1 MISQILD
8 ICFPRRCPVCG
19 EIPPA
24 GSRICPECLD
34 ALHIIRQPVCFRCG
48 KELESPAMEYCSDCA
63 RKARSFVRS
72 FALLQYNQA
81 AARSMAAVKYNNRR
95 EYLDFYGEAFCRR
108 YGPQILRLR
117 PDAAVPVPIHPSRR
131 RERGFNQAEELAVRL
146 GRQLDVPVYP
156 DALRRVKKTAPQ
168 KNLDPA
174 QRLANLRQAFAP
186 GTLPREVGTVLLVDD
201 IYTTGSTMEA
211 CSRVLLSMGVKTVY
225 GAVLCV
231 GGS

>member
-1 MISQILD
+1 M
-8 ICFPRRCPVCG
+8 
-19 EIPPA
+19 
-24 GSRICPECLD
+24 
-34 ALHIIRQPVCFRCG
+34 
-48 KELESPAMEYCSDCA
+48 
-63 RKARSFVRS
+63 
-72 FALLQYNQA
+72 
-81 AARSMAAVKYNNRR
+81 
-95 EYLDFYGEAFCRR
+95 
-108 YGPQILRLR
+108 
-117 PDAAVPVPIHPSRR
+117 
-131 RERGFNQAEELAVRL
+131 
-146 GRQLDVPVYP
+146 YP